1 MGWVYAIACG
11 DRPLI
16 KIGRTD
22 RDDVTDRLRQLQ
34 TGQPD
39 RLHIIYRWPTHDSR
53 HLEQAM
59 HALLDEHHHRGE
71 WYAITPEQALRAYTT
86 ATGDRVIWARIERW
100 ARRRARATVR
110 VVRLTCT
117 AVGACTIPAVT
128 TWAVIHLT

>member
-22 RDDVTDRLRQLQ
+22 RDDVGDRLRQLQ

-39 RLHIIYRWPTHDSR
+39 RLTIIYRWPTHDSR

-71 WYAITPEQALRAYTT
+71 WFRITPDQALKAYTA
-86 ATGDRVIWARIERW
+86 ATGDLIVWARVERW
-100 ARRRARATVR
+100 ARRRARAGVR

-117 AVGACTIPAVT
+117 AVGACTMT
-128 TWAVIHLT
+128 TGAAMLAIHFT

>member
-22 RDDVTDRLRQLQ
+22 RDDVGDRLRQLQ

-53 HLEQAM
+53 HLEQTM
-59 HALLDEHHHRGE
+59 HALLHQHHHRGE
-71 WYAITPEQALRAYTT
+71 WFTITPDQALKAYTA
-86 ATGDRVIWARIERW
+86 ATGDRVVWARVQQWTRTK
-100 ARRRARATVR
+100 ARATVR
-110 VVRLTCT
+110 AGQRACT
-117 AVGACTIPAVT
+117 LVGACTMVAGPA
-128 TWAVIHLT
+128 WLAIHYI